1 MSPPS
6 RRETQPARTALAW
19 QRTGLAVLAATAGL
33 GRLDWWRLGP
43 WLVVP
48 ASVVAISA
56 IVAALPG
63 RRPRGRGAIPV
74 TSGAR
79 PAALVVAILTLAVT
93 ENIAVIR

>member
-33 GRLDWWRLGP
+33 GRLDWWRLGA
-43 WLVVP
+43 WLAVP

-56 IVAALPG
+56 VVAALPG
-63 RRPRGRGAIPV
+63 SRPPGRGAVPGR
-74 TSGAR
+74 SGAR
-79 PAALVVAILTLAVT
+79 PTALVIAILTLAVT
-93 ENIAVIR
+93 ESIAVTR